1 MSNLEKKNSRQRV
14 VKKIEAD
21 INNNRTVTFLNE
33 FIQAPFSIKDGKT
46 YVQYKNGVRKE
57 VSCSALP
64 NAVEFKIFL
73 KLVGNINPI
82 SDVES
87 KVFKYDRLSFID
99 TFGLHNKT
107 SYPKIKEMVEGL
119 FGMHLKYKDGSKWCN
134 ISILDIAGGD
144 DDSKT
149 ITLKLGEGLLRFVL
163 IGDVNFVEK
172 KQENVFSLTL
182 DKSSDDSSSVVKRA
196 KGFTSIPE
204 RYLMVLK
211 TVYSIRLYMYLYSLK
226 NLATGA
232 VIKDID
238 NLKKMFGLDVDYK
251 NKDFIRNIL
260 KPAVE
265 EITTNTD
272 LKVECELK
280 TGSDKKSYKNV
291 VFRIS
296 VKESKMVVDKDF
308 ILKQIEEKT
317 GNSVAKD
324 DLDNVIK
331 VFSATSLERYNKKI
345 KEQEILTLI
354 AIAGGDPNKAFNL
367 YKEAV
372 TSNATNIIAKTRA
385 IANKQNIVP
394 LKLYI

>member
-14 VKKIEAD
+14 IKKNEAD
-21 INNNRTVTFLNE
+21 MDNNRTVTFLNE
-33 FIQAPFSIKDGKT
+33 FIQAPFSIKDGKS
-46 YVQYKNGVRKE
+46 YVQYKDGVRKE
-57 VSCSALP
+57 VSCAALP
-64 NAVEFKIFL
+64 NVVEFKIFL

-82 SDVES
+82 SDVEA
-87 KVFKYDRLSFID
+87 KTFTFDRLGFINA
-99 TFGLHNKT
+99 FGLHNKT
-107 SYPKIKEMVEGL
+107 SYPKIKEIVESL

-172 KQENVFSLTL
+172 KQENFSLTL
-182 DKSSDDSSSVVKRA
+182 DESSDDSGSVVKRA

-204 RYLMVLK
+204 RYLMILK

-238 NLKKMFGLDVDYK
+238 NLKKMFGLDMDYK

-265 EITTNTD
+265 EIATNTD
-272 LKVECELK
+272 LKVEFELK